1 MKVIIAD
8 YDEEAI
14 RLFEEQCKQFS
25 YVELSG
31 KFNDSAET
39 LKYVS
44 RHRVEAAFI
53 NIELNGMDGLQLGEK
68 LRELNPKIV
77 LVFFIEHTE
86 YILEALRIKSG
97 WLYDQAVYYGRFNMD
112 YGKCK
117 TSQSATE
124 EAGIY

>member
-31 KFNDSAET
+31 KLNDSAET

-68 LRELNPKIV
+68 LRELN
-77 LVFFIEHTE
+77 
-86 YILEALRIKSG
+86 S
-97 WLYDQAVYYGRFNMD
+97 
-112 YGKCK
+112 
-117 TSQSATE
+117 
-124 EAGIY
+124 

>member
-86 YILEALRIKSG
+86 YILEASDKSG

>member
-53 NIELNGMDGLQLGEK
+53 NIELNGMDGLQLGDNPAFLQAAASISIMYCGK
-68 LRELNPKIV
+68 FGLNEV
-77 LVFFIEHTE
+77 C
-86 YILEALRIKSG
+86 A
-97 WLYDQAVYYGRFNMD
+97 D
-112 YGKCK
+112 
-117 TSQSATE
+117 
-124 EAGIY
+124 

>member
-39 LKYVS
+39 LKTC
-44 RHRVEAAFI
+44 F
-53 NIELNGMDGLQLGEK
+53 Q
-68 LRELNPKIV
+68 
-77 LVFFIEHTE
+77 T
-86 YILEALRIKSG
+86 
-97 WLYDQAVYYGRFNMD
+97 
-112 YGKCK
+112 
-117 TSQSATE
+117 
-124 EAGIY
+124 